1 MGSSLLHTAK
11 KIYKYL
17 VVMVGEYI
25 ITTDRPLRTRYG
37 QRATWW
43 CGCGIRKW
51 SNHSLTM
58 ISYESTWSRPPKTLK
73 KAKLAFYFLPSEKN
87 AIFRYCD
94 VYTLH
99 ILMSQPILT
108 ITWKKNNWLINR
120 SLQKRDS
127 LSLYYHVFWTR
138 QNQLSHITHIQAQ
151 CKERLVMSVAIIEFQ
166 SMY

>member
-1 MGSSLLHTAK
+1 
-11 KIYKYL
+11 
-17 VVMVGEYI
+17 MVGEYI

-43 CGCGIRKW
+43 RDCGIRKW

-73 KAKLAFYFLPSEKN
+73 KSKIGFLFSSKWKKCNFSILWCLHSSYP
-87 AIFRYCD
+87 D
-94 VYTLH
+94 VTTHSYNY
-99 ILMSQPILT
+99 M
-108 ITWKKNNWLINR
+108 KNNWLINR

-166 SMY
+166 SIY